1 MNDNLLMCKSAT
13 DLVCKLK
20 SYYQNVKQNPSMD
33 DCTINEAVALMIELY
48 GRSDYEDCQGYS
60 YLNAI
65 LFLLIRQNVTA
76 CVSFERDAIHQLQ
89 DYLFVIVNQ
98 SVCPSLLDSSLRLLA
113 ILYLENTL
121 NSEEKKSVEK
131 IIEVQKHTELLSV
144 LRKVHSQQT
153 ILLWMTFA
161 GILLAILFAPI
172 LIVYRILLILGII
185 PCLAVSYYLYSRSL
199 IRQLQRSISEGTIDT
214 CPGNHTKLPALL
226 AETTTKYQQ
235 FLITKDVPAKVQ
247 VGERIF
253 NSGTEAIQTLTSE
266 IEARIKGEVTKTT
279 NPIQPQ
285 QEEIPIDSLLTPM
298 EMEMKQR
305 IKDIQNQPFPVS
317 ASLRNDLVEL
327 IQILEKN
334 GKNPELLKK
343 TKEDLAFFDTV
354 VVKRAVELSV
364 YLK

>member
-1 MNDNLLMCKSAT
+1 MNEGC
-13 DLVCKLK
+13 
-20 SYYQNVKQNPSMD
+20 
-33 DCTINEAVALMIELY
+33 
-48 GRSDYEDCQGYS
+48 
-60 YLNAI
+60 
-65 LFLLIRQNVTA
+65 
-76 CVSFERDAIHQLQ
+76 DAQ
-89 DYLFVIVNQ
+89 
-98 SVCPSLLDSSLRLLA
+98 
-113 ILYLENTL
+113 
-121 NSEEKKSVEK
+121 
-131 IIEVQKHTELLSV
+131 
-144 LRKVHSQQT
+144 
-153 ILLWMTFA
+153 
-161 GILLAILFAPI
+161 
-172 LIVYRILLILGII
+172 
-185 PCLAVSYYLYSRSL
+185 
-199 IRQLQRSISEGTIDT
+199 
-214 CPGNHTKLPALL
+214 
-226 AETTTKYQQ
+226 
-235 FLITKDVPAKVQ
+235 
-247 VGERIF
+247 RIF

-327 IQILEKN
+327 IQILEQN